1 MVVFSS
7 LPGGSLGLG
16 AADLGTVLAAFAL
29 RLRHRQQV
37 TTSTAGA
44 PKGCQKEFSR
54 QDSHKS
60 LTNCCTTHCDGMG
73 TRSLC
78 AAHCREA
85 PEEGW
90 RQAAH

>member
-44 PKGCQKEFSR
+44 PKGCQKEFLR
-54 QDSHKS
+54 
-60 LTNCCTTHCDGMG
+60 
-73 TRSLC
+73 
-78 AAHCREA
+78 
-85 PEEGW
+85 
-90 RQAAH
+90 